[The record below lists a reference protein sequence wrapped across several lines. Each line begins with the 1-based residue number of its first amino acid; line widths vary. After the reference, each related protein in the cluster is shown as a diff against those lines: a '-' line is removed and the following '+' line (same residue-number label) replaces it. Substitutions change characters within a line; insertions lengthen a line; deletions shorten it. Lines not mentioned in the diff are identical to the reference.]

1 MLIVGSAVSKM
12 ESFFIITLL
21 LSIVCPSLSEE
32 YYVVAEGGV
41 SCPNGL
47 MCRDL
52 NYYVNQSEVYFTSNT
67 TLTFLQGTHALDQ
80 DSPVVIRGVT
90 NITLQGL
97 GVLEDGIDSTVVIS
111 CKNRPSGFFL
121 RDFDNVVLL
130 GLTIVDCGFR
140 LTQPQI
146 NSIAQQFN
154 ISQYN
159 FDYAISFEGSF
170 SILLLNGVHT
180 VIEDFSIHNSTGYGL
195 ATANVY
201 DLEITSSIFS
211 GNNFKCNY
219 SLNIFSIVGGNIRLA
234 YIDSTVCPRESGNVL
249 MRNVSLSFGKNCG
262 SNRVINDRK
271 LFELAKTGG
280 GLAVLTTSSKCGE
293 VVFDFQ
299 DLDVFGNTG
308 MIGSNIFVEGL
319 AMTMRFDRITCSNGI
334 GGFGGNGIVIYVTQS
349 LSTEAAATEL
359 VISNSDF
366 VDNRFGAGG
375 IAAGFYLAVYA
386 SKFYDKVTLESC
398 FFSENA
404 AFSIL
409 TVAKYNDVT
418 EQTLK
423 LNLLDVRLYDNGVA
437 ISSGDGNFVGAIVL
451 VNCECFARGLEVVN
465 TYYTGIEMLSSTI
478 TFTGNNLIQ
487 NNTHT
492 NGGGMVLLRRSR
504 VLFRPPTVV
513 SFLNNSAD
521 GYGGAM
527 YIPQDIVESYVGP
540 CFYQIDDPT
549 QSTTPNVIIRAV
561 NNSAGITGSFVS
573 GGNLGQCY
581 VVGTSPVSFVRQHLV
596 SYKYL
601 LTFIQPVVNS
611 SDNYFISSAPVG
623 VAMCQPNGSIDFNDL
638 FITHPFEF
646 YQGRSFNISIATI
659 SENQGLAP
667 GTAIINVC
675 NCTDFDT
682 CLECYNNEDYIYN
695 FTRTTMN
702 RCTNI
707 SITLTGNMYTQS
719 LAILLSTSNSVPYL
733 FRYPLLLLLNSS
745 NCPPGFSKYDICD
758 CEEAISDIASCDIQ
772 SDTITTNNTVWIG
785 YDNTSDCILYSDRCP
800 EDFCRNNRNS
810 TFNII
815 DSPDLQ
821 CANNRS
827 GVLCGQCAEGYSLM
841 LGSNECGLC
850 PNDNHLSL
858 LLVFGVAGVA
868 LVVLLIVLNLTV
880 SMGTINGLVFYAN
893 IVKINE
899 DRLFEYDPSKPYVLR
914 QFISFINLD
923 FGLPSCFY
931 NGMTPYVKAWL
942 QFVFPLYI
950 WFIMIVIMLLSRQFT
965 KLSKLIGNNVVKVF
979 ATLLLLSYTKII
991 RAIGVALASETVSC
1005 NNGEQHL
1012 LWRYDGN
1019 MNYGSTEHVILVV
1032 FALLLLLFLVLP
1044 YTLLLISIPFIA
1056 RLFSLIRCRF
1066 LWIKPFVDAYAG
1078 PFQRTHQFWPGMLIV
1093 ARILLTIIK
1102 NVVADDITSLY
1113 LTIFCVIFFLAIAI
1127 DLHGPY
1133 EKNYL
1138 NVLESWF
1145 LVNLLGLCV
1154 LGLRDSTVTVGS
1166 IVSVSL
1172 VLITFVGIIVLH
1184 LCWFFRDHF
1193 SKHFNKCRMEEGE
1206 ESVVGVDKNKE
1217 LIMSVNS
1224 DFTRSASPLQDSGNS
1239 EGSSGAVP
1247 TSVVK
1252 VSRRKATFS
1261 RYRDSILNSFDSRS

>member
-1 MLIVGSAVSKM
+1 M
-12 ESFFIITLL
+12 ESFFIIILL

-32 YYVVAEGGV
+32 YYVVAEEGV

-67 TLTFLQGTHALDQ
+67 TLTFLQGTHVLDQ
-80 DSPVVIRGVT
+80 DGPVVIRGVT
-90 NITLQGL
+90 NLTLQGL

-140 LTQPQI
+140 LTQPLI

-154 ISQYN
+154 ISRYN

-219 SLNIFSIVGGNIRLA
+219 SSNNFSIVGGNIRLA

-262 SNRVINDRK
+262 SNPVINDRK

-280 GLAVLTTSSKCGE
+280 GLAVITTSSKCGE

-299 DLDVFGNTG
+299 DLDVFSNTG

-319 AMTMRFDRITCSNGI
+319 PMTMRFDRITCTNGI

-366 VDNRFGAGG
+366 VDNRYGAGG

-398 FFSENA
+398 FFSENT

-423 LNLLDVRLYDNGVA
+423 LNLLDVRLYDNGIA
-437 ISSGDGNFVGAIVL
+437 ISNDDGNFVGAIVL

-487 NNTHT
+487 NNTNT

-521 GYGGAM
+521 EYGGAM

-561 NNSAGITGSFVS
+561 NNLAGITGSFVS
-573 GGNLGQCY
+573 GGNLDACY
-581 VVGTSPVSFVRQHLV
+581 VVGTSPVSFVQQHLV
-596 SYKYL
+596 SYNYL

-611 SDNYFISSAPVG
+611 NDSYFISSASVG
-623 VAMCQPNGSIDFNDL
+623 VAMCQPNGSIDINDL

-646 YQGRSFNISIATI
+646 YQGRSFNVSIATI
-659 SENQGLAP
+659 SENQGIAP
-667 GTAIINVC
+667 VTAIISVC
-675 NCTDFDT
+675 NCTDLDT
-682 CLECYNNEDYIYN
+682 CSECYTNKDYIYN

-719 LAILLSTSNSVPYL
+719 LAILLSTSDSDPYV
-733 FRYPLLLLLNSS
+733 FRFPLLLLLNSS

-772 SDTITTNNTVWIG
+772 SDTITTNTTVWIG
-785 YDNTSDCILYSDRCP
+785 YDNTSDCVLYSNRCP
-800 EDFCRNNRNS
+800 EAFCRNNKS
-810 TFNII
+810 FTFNII
-815 DSPDLQ
+815 DSPDVQ

-827 GVLCGQCAEGYSLM
+827 GVLCGQCAEGYSLL

-880 SMGTINGLVFYAN
+880 SVGTINGLVFYAN

-899 DRLFEYDPSKPYVLR
+899 DRLFKYDPSKPYVLR

-923 FGLPSCFY
+923 LGLPSCFY

-991 RAIGVALASETVSC
+991 RAIGVVLSSETVFCDDDKRVVWSF
-1005 NNGEQHL
+1005 
-1012 LWRYDGN
+1012 DGSIN
-1019 MNYGSTEHVILVV
+1019 FGDPKHVILFV
-1032 FALLLLLFLVLP
+1032 FGLLFLICLVLP
-1044 YTLLLISIPFIA
+1044 YTLLLISLPVVD
-1056 RLFSLIRCRF
+1056 RLFTFIRCKF
-1066 LWIKPFVDAYAG
+1066 LFLKPFTDAYGA
-1078 PFQRTHQFWPGMLIV
+1078 PFTKDHQYWPGLLLVI
-1093 ARILLTIIK
+1093 RILLTIV
-1102 NVVADDITSLY
+1102 NRTADSDTALY
-1113 LTIFCVIFFLAIAI
+1113 LTIFSVMFLLCVGYNIT
-1127 DLHGPY
+1127 GPY
-1133 EKNYL
+1133 QNKYL
-1138 NVLESWF
+1138 NVLECLC
-1145 LVNLLGLCV
+1145 LVDLLTLFTLALGKSNDSVIVGTIISVALALVAFFGVIVFHLSRLCNMKKLLTLIIMMCRNSRKV
-1154 LGLRDSTVTVGS
+1154 FGNDKRNSSNVDEDFV
-1166 IVSVSL
+1166 IVESDDDL
-1172 VLITFVGIIVLH
+1172 VKPNSQVKLVKG
-1184 LCWFFRDHF
+1184 DF
-1193 SKHFNKCRMEEGE
+1193 SK
-1206 ESVVGVDKNKE
+1206 
-1217 LIMSVNS
+1217 
-1224 DFTRSASPLQDSGNS
+1224 
-1239 EGSSGAVP
+1239 
-1247 TSVVK
+1247 
-1252 VSRRKATFS
+1252 
-1261 RYRDSILNSFDSRS
+1261 YRDSIFNDFDP